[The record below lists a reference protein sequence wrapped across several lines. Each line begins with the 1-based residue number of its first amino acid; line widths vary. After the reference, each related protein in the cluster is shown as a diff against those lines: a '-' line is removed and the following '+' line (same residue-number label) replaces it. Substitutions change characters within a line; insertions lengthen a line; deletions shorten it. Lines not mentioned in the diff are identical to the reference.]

1 MCVFYRPD
9 IDQKYMFFKDFRQIL
24 KFFWYYMVLFD
35 YIFSL
40 ALLNLNHNQTEEL
53 YDWKN
58 H

>member
-1 MCVFYRPD
+1 MCVFNRPD
-9 IDQKYMFFKDFRQIL
+9 IDQKYVFFKDFHQIL
-24 KFFWYYMVLFD
+24 ISFSYMVLFE

>member
-1 MCVFYRPD
+1 MCVFYRAD
-9 IDQKYMFFKDFRQIL
+9 IDKKYVFFKDFRQIL
-24 KFFWYYMVLFD
+24 KIFWHYMVLFE

-40 ALLNLNHNQTEEL
+40 VLLNPNHNQTEEL

>member
-9 IDQKYMFFKDFRQIL
+9 IDQKYVFFKEFRQIL
-24 KFFWYYMVLFD
+24 KFFWYYMFLFE

>member
-1 MCVFYRPD
+1 MCVFYRLD

-24 KFFWYYMVLFD
+24 IFFWYYMVLFE
-35 YIFSL
+35 YIVSL

>member
-1 MCVFYRPD
+1 MCVFNRPD
-9 IDQKYMFFKDFRQIL
+9 IDQKYVFFKDFHQIL
-24 KFFWYYMVLFD
+24 IFFSYMVLFE
-35 YIFSL
+35 YVFSL

>member
-9 IDQKYMFFKDFRQIL
+9 VDQKYVLFKDFRQIL
-24 KFFWYYMVLFD
+24 NFFYIMFLFE

>member
-1 MCVFYRPD
+1 MYVIYRPD

-53 YDWKN
+53 
-58 H
+58 

>member
-1 MCVFYRPD
+1 MCVFNRPD
-9 IDQKYMFFKDFRQIL
+9 IDQKYVFFKDFHQIL
-24 KFFWYYMVLFD
+24 IFFWYYMVLFE

>member
-1 MCVFYRPD
+1 MCVFNRPD
-9 IDQKYMFFKDFRQIL
+9 IDQKYVFFKDFHQIL
-24 KFFWYYMVLFD
+24 IFFSDMVLFE

>member
-9 IDQKYMFFKDFRQIL
+9 IDQKYVFFKDFRQIL
-24 KFFWYYMVLFD
+24 NIFWYYMVLFE

>member
-1 MCVFYRPD
+1 MCVFNRPD
-9 IDQKYMFFKDFRQIL
+9 IDQKYVFFKDFHQIL
-24 KFFWYYMVLFD
+24 IFFFSYMVLFEC
-35 YIFSL
+35 IFSL